1 MLFFLNAGI
10 PTTPGH
16 HINGPQSPQH
26 HLQPTSNCGSNLG
39 PTSSQNNNS
48 MHLMQLSSPS
58 TANHSQM
65 NSMMNSHQQNSTP
78 TGHQGSVTQVRR
90 LLQFDK
96 IDCVACWK
104 WPINQYLRKVE
115 STQFLVPYTKR
126 PISAWKVLP
135 PYRNDTVYAHRL
147 SQWKQI
153 KNLILLNE
161 N

>member
-1 MLFFLNAGI
+1 MLAILMLFFLNAGI

-39 PTSSQNNNS
+39 QTSSQNNNS
-48 MHLMQLSSPS
+48 MHLMQLSPS

-78 TGHQGSVTQVRR
+78 TGHQGNVTQVRI

-96 IDCVACWK
+96 IDCVVENGQS
-104 WPINQYLRKVE
+104 INIYARWNLPNFGLLIQNDL
-115 STQFLVPYTKR
+115 FLLER
-126 PISAWKVLP
+126 
-135 PYRNDTVYAHRL
+135 
-147 SQWKQI
+147 
-153 KNLILLNE
+153 
-161 N
+161 